1 VSNGEARNYGDE
13 KMNLF
18 VGLGGLLS
26 HVLVIDAK
34 AIIGVEYMR

>member
-1 VSNGEARNYGDE
+1 
-13 KMNLF
+13 MNLF